1 MKKIHKKYILLI
13 LLFGYLHVSSQTLI
27 SEVDTSRIEFLKV
40 KEYLKNQQLNGLVT
54 FDDIKPS
61 VLPDDLVE
69 GYHIIDR
76 EFVVKDSLENV
87 WFDYL
92 NTTLQETW
100 NSNTLHLALCY
111 SRSNDSIYYAND
123 EVQRIIPGL
132 IVYLDLKLLFGV
144 KLAMAFEVTK
154 IDEENK
160 LIEFSYLEGNVTH
173 GKQQL
178 FFEQTPKGKTKIA
191 HLSYYKSNS
200 KARDKLYPLMHARL
214 INKFHRNLK
223 EVNNEIYKE

>member
-1 MKKIHKKYILLI
+1 MHA
-13 LLFGYLHVSSQTLI
+13 SSQTRI

-40 KEYLKNQQLNGLVT
+40 REYLKNQQLNGLLT
-54 FDDIKPS
+54 FDDVKPS
-61 VLPDDLVE
+61 VMPDESVD
-69 GYHIIDR
+69 GYRIIDR

-87 WFDYL
+87 WHDYI

-111 SRSNDSIYYAND
+111 SRSKDSIYYANE
-123 EVQRIIPGL
+123 EVQRIVPGL

-154 IDEENK
+154 IDDENK
-160 LIEFSYLEGNVTH
+160 LIEFSYLNGNATH

-178 FFEQTPKGKTKIA
+178 FFQQAPKGKTLIT

-200 KARDKLYPLMHARL
+200 KTRDKLYPLMHARL

-223 EVNNEIYKE
+223 EVNNQNYEE